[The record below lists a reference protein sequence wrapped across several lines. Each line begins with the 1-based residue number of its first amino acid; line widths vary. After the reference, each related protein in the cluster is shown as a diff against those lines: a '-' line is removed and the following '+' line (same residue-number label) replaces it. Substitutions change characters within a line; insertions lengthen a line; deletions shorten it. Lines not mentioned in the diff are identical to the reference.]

1 MLILRRDT
9 EHCSQLGFQLNTYVK
24 KSLSPRSTTTFSNV
38 RPWLLCIAS
47 FTFASIFGY
56 ISNDSFPVD
65 YRPKINV
72 CPPSKNK
79 IIGIQKLIISLS
91 IQLKKKNNKFM
102 TWISGKFLISAYF
115 RIPKGPKLT
124 EYFTSILFSAPLTVP
139 RSTFCMTLKTVQYFC
154 QLFFCILQSFSG
166 CHVDTC

>member
-1 MLILRRDT
+1 M
-9 EHCSQLGFQLNTYVK
+9 HVAACSKCVWKAKPFRVLTQEIAAKVK

-65 YRPKINV
+65 YRPEINV

-91 IQLKKKNNKFM
+91 IQLKKKIINSWPGSLENSEWSLHILGYPKVPNWQNILPVSF
-102 TWISGKFLISAYF
+102 FLCHSQYPGAHFVWHWRQFSISANSFLY
-115 RIPKGPKLT
+115 PAK
-124 EYFTSILFSAPLTVP
+124 
-139 RSTFCMTLKTVQYFC
+139 
-154 QLFFCILQSFSG
+154 FF
-166 CHVDTC
+166 